1 MNASCLRH
9 CEASLF
15 NPPPVDLR
23 DYLTKKRSANQATSS
38 CCCQRLIHMLSECR
52 CGSGVVG
59 CLKITKTSHQNA
71 EIQDPGARLNVTI
84 KTRKSKPASPHQG
97 ALAQRPRLSIKARWL
112 NARVSASRRVGSTP
126 ASQHQGALAQRPR
139 LSIKARWLNTASQQ
153 QGARTLVVTTP
164 IMAPSTAHVAGKL
177 ALIVEHF

>member
-1 MNASCLRH
+1 MTR
-9 CEASLF
+9 
-15 NPPPVDLR
+15 PPISPGGL
-23 DYLTKKRSANQATSS
+23 
-38 CCCQRLIHMLSECR
+38 
-52 CGSGVVG
+52 VG

-97 ALAQRPRLSIKARWL
+97 ALAQRPRLRIKARWLNARVSASRRVGSTPASQNQGALAQRPRLSIKARWL

-126 ASQHQGALAQRPR
+126 ASQ
-139 LSIKARWLNTASQQ
+139 Q
-153 QGARTLVVTTP
+153 QGAPTLVVTTP